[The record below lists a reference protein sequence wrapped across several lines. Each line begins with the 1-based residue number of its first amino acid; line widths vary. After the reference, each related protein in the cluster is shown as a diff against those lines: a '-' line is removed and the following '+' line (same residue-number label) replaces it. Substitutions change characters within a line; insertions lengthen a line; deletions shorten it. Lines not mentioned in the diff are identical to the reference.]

1 MKAPTTTEVKMS
13 AALDGGSI
21 LAGTYPKRT
30 DTVIADVLLK
40 FLAGERLTVMDGVRS
55 SSTTRLPARVLDLA
69 EKYGWFIPRET
80 KATGC
85 ADGHVAAVTVYWLL
99 PSTIADAHKKGAAAW
114 CADVRAARMKRRTKA
129 AEAKR
134 KADAIN
140 AASKKR
146 RDDRQADLFGGAQHG

>member
-1 MKAPTTTEVKMS
+1 MKNAHTITDEGMS
-13 AALDGGSI
+13 ATLAGGSI

-30 DTVIADVLLK
+30 DTVIADVLYR
-40 FLAGERLTVMDGVRS
+40 FLIGERLTVMDSVHS

-69 EKYGWFIPRET
+69 DRYGWFICRED

-85 ADGHVAAVTVYWLL
+85 ADGRVSTVSVYWLL
-99 PSTIADAHKKGAAAW
+99 QSTIADANKKGAAAW

-134 KADAIN
+134 NADAIN
-140 AASKKR
+140 AARMKR
-146 RDDRQADLFGGAQHG
+146 RDDRQADLFGGAAA